1 MITSMTLVSKV
12 MITSNN
18 KWVVFSEVGL
28 VLMYSADLVNYFVMK
43 KSFTGPVTYATDYS
57 QVVLYMC

>member
-1 MITSMTLVSKV
+1 MITIMTLVPKV

-43 KSFTGPVTYATDYS
+43 KSFTCPVTYATDYS